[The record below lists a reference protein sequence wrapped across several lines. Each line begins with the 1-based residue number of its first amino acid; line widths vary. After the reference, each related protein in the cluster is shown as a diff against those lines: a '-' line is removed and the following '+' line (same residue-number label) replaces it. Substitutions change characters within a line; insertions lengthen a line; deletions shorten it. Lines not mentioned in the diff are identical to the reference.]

1 LLRHIKFIVPT
12 ALRYSFYHNHPPLK
26 IAAVPLLLAPPLK
39 SFVSTEETSL
49 VAQIVNNL
57 PAMWETRV
65 LSLDWEVPLEKKM
78 STHSSILAWRIPWTE
93 EPGGVESRG
102 CKDLDTTEAN

>member
-1 LLRHIKFIVPT
+1 M
-12 ALRYSFYHNHPPLK
+12 
-26 IAAVPLLLAPPLK
+26 
-39 SFVSTEETSL
+39 
-49 VAQIVNNL
+49 AQIVNNL

-93 EPGGVESRG
+93 EPCRILLSLMIYIQ
-102 CKDLDTTEAN
+102 LDFD